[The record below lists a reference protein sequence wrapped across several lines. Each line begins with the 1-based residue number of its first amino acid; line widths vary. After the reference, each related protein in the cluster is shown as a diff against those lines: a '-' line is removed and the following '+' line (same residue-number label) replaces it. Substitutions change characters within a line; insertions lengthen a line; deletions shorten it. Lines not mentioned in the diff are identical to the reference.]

1 MEEDPGA
8 YAFRGARDLYITLA
22 TSLFGGSSSTL
33 SKTAGAA
40 DNIND
45 AAKLVNKVENV
56 ADDVLPPTKKLEPT
70 GNPAGAI
77 DDTKTGQI
85 SQDANKGTPDLGSGS
100 LKSIDDLPPI
110 DSRTSQRMI
119 EDPLFHDFPRSIDVD
134 ILNRP
139 PSVIR
144 PDGRQ
149 EFLAP
154 GNINGTDGVFHITSN
169 ASQTIVHRNFVP
181 ANDWARYS
189 NRWQLP
195 KINDIKP

>member
-1 MEEDPGA
+1 VGRQLLVQIELSGTDRFVKGA
-8 YAFRGARDLYITLA
+8 STVLDLIGLGGDTL
-22 TSLFGGSSSTL
+22 G
-33 SKTAGAA
+33 KNPIA
-40 DNIND
+40 DD
-45 AAKLVNKVENV
+45 AANLGVKTGNG
-56 ADDVLPPTKKLEPT
+56 LPTNAEPT

-77 DDTKTGQI
+77 DDTKTVQV
-85 SQDANKGTPDLGSGS
+85 SRDVSKGTPDLGSGS

-119 EDPLFHDFPRSIDVD
+119 EDPLFHDFPRSIDIDV
-134 ILNRP
+134 LNRP

-181 ANDWARYS
+181 ANDWNRYS